1 MSKNLGAKEIEQKR
15 RDIDRWAE
23 EIYYSPRYNGKSSF
37 LHFLLD
43 SRRRGGKRERDL
55 GQMLDEKQSMKRLT
69 HRRKSS
75 VETAELLQVTSG
87 LAGRNCKVCRSY
99 RVKQR
104 KKSRE

>member
-69 HRRKSS
+69 QRRESS
-75 VETAELLQVTSG
+75 VETAEVLQEAQGS
-87 LAGRNCKVCRSY
+87 AGRKCRMCGSC
-99 RVKQR
+99 
-104 KKSRE
+104 